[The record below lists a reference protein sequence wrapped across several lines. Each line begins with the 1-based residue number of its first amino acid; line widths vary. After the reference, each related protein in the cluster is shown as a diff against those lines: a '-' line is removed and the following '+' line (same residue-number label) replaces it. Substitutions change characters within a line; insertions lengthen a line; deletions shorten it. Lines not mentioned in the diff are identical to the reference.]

1 MTGFMDKYAPMPPHH
16 PAGLPSADSVDGASE
31 ATLARVGRNCW
42 RTTQAARLAVLVD
55 GEDYYRALHHALRA
69 ARRSILFV
77 GWEFDSRIRL
87 LRGQGTGEDDEIGR
101 LLSHAV
107 RARPELHI
115 HVLIWD
121 SALIYAF
128 NREIAGAAK
137 MRFLS
142 HRRIHYRLDD
152 AHPLGASHHQK
163 VVVIDDSLAFVGGL
177 DVASQ
182 RWDTR
187 DHKPA
192 DPRRRDDTAEDYMAF
207 HDVMAMAG
215 GAAARALGDLCRERW
230 KAATGEHLE
239 ACRPSDVAEVW
250 PPWVPP
256 LMTDIPVSI
265 ARTRPSWDELGSVR
279 EIEVLYID
287 MIAAARGSIYIENQ
301 YFASRHIAS
310 ALADRLR
317 GSDCPE
323 IVIINPGDPAS
334 LVERSTMGV
343 ARARLYRELKKLD
356 RNGRLRIYHPVV
368 DGTEVKVHAK
378 LMIVDDCMA
387 RIGSANL
394 NNRSMGLDTECDL
407 FFEAAGDPE
416 IAGRIAALRRDLMA
430 EHLGA
435 TPNEVAEAEGREGGL
450 IGAID
455 ALSGQASFGRK
466 RRLMP
471 LDASD
476 PRNVVQLIADSEI
489 PDPKEP
495 VEGLVWIEESM
506 PGPAKRPLQLRVW
519 ALAAVL
525 AGLAA
530 LGVAWRWA
538 PLELATALD
547 PVLTWAEGLDERP
560 ETVLVVVALFLAGG
574 LARVP
579 VSLLVLLTAG
589 LFGIFAG
596 TVLALTGAMASA
608 LLLFGLGRILG
619 RVRTRRIGGWRVN
632 RVQRALSSHGIM
644 AIMLLR
650 LMPVA
655 AFSVINMVA
664 GAIGVRLRDFVIGTV
679 IGMAPGVFAMS
690 VVGDRLVE
698 VLLNPSPG
706 NLTIL
711 AGATAVVIFAVFGLV
726 NRLARVRAGR

>member
-1 MTGFMDKYAPMPPHH
+1 MTGPMDKYAPMLPHH
-16 PAGLPSADSVDGASE
+16 PAGLPSATADGVSE
-31 ATLARVGRNCW
+31 ALLAQAGRNCW
-42 RTTQAARLAVLVD
+42 RTAQAARLAVLVD
-55 GEDYYRALHHALRA
+55 GENYYRALHHALRA
-69 ARRSILFV
+69 ARRSILLV

-87 LRGQGTGEDDEIGR
+87 LRGPDSGPEDEIGR
-101 LLSHAV
+101 LLSNAV
-107 RARPELHI
+107 RAHPDLQV

-163 VVVIDDSLAFVGGL
+163 VVVIDDTLAFVGGL

-182 RWDTR
+182 RWDSR
-187 DHKPA
+187 DHRPDDA
-192 DPRRRDDTAEDYMAF
+192 RRRDDTAEDYMAF
-207 HDVMAMAG
+207 HDVMIMAG

-230 KAATGEHLE
+230 EAATGERLE
-239 ACRPSDVAEVW
+239 ACRPSDVGEVW

-256 LMTDIPVSI
+256 LLTDIPVSI
-265 ARTRPSWDELGSVR
+265 ARTRPSWDELEAVR
-279 EIEVLYID
+279 EIEVLYIH
-287 MIAAARGSIYIENQ
+287 MIAAARRSIYIENQ

-310 ALADRLR
+310 ALAERLK
-317 GSDCPE
+317 GGDCPE
-323 IVIINPGDPAS
+323 IVIVNPGDPAS

-343 ARARLYRELKKLD
+343 ARARLYRELKGLD
-356 RNGRLRIYHPVV
+356 RNGKLRIYHPVV
-368 DGTEVKVHAK
+368 DGTDVKIHAK
-378 LMIVDDCMA
+378 LMIVDDCMV

-407 FFEAAGDPE
+407 FFEAAGDSE
-416 IAGRIAALRRDLMA
+416 VAARIAALRRDLMA

-435 TPNEVAEAEGREGGL
+435 LPEEVAEAEKREGGL
-450 IGAID
+450 IGAIE
-455 ALSGQASFGRK
+455 ALSGQQ
-466 RRLMP
+466 RRLVP

-506 PGPAKRPLQLRVW
+506 PGPAKRPLKVRVW
-519 ALAAVL
+519 SLAALL

-538 PLELATALD
+538 PLELATALN
-547 PVLTWAEGLDERP
+547 PVLTWAEGLDEQP

-619 RVRTRRIGGWRVN
+619 RARIRRIGGWRVN

-664 GAIGVRLRDFVIGTV
+664 GATGIRLRDFVIGTV

-690 VVGDRLVE
+690 VVGDRLVA
-698 VLLNPSPG
+698 VLMNPTPG

-711 AGATAVVIFAVFGLV
+711 AGATAVVILAVFGLV